1 MSKKKIGKRGFFLLI
16 AIASILISVSIF
28 SFILG
33 GYSLLSL
40 FCGLVFAVYLTA
52 RLMGSFVEKNR
63 NGKYNVFC
71 LSYLL
76 LVLFLLIRAYLSSSL
91 PIDVGQVEE
100 STTIRDVNETMA
112 TEKEE
117 SFSSSMIIAAKVV
130 DESPLVSATIPPS
143 LSTLPLEEDDY
154 SLVAKENKSVEMI
167 SIPLIEENEVRVP
180 SVAIFISSN
189 QNVVEEEKSSLP
201 ELPKFIS
208 INERLVPSSPIFK
221 ETEIVLQENA
231 VDCYVKKKDEEPLVD
246 PWADFFFSDD
256 ELTLED
262 GIYYFSLFINSTYY
276 SDIEV
281 SVENNI
287 VYISKEELKN
297 ALYSLLSEDSIY
309 RIFDT
314 ESEYLS
320 TQYLNEKGLNA
331 SFDSYLYEYYVEIF
345 SQDLP
350 LTRLSIRGKNKVS
363 ETRPIAGATVVDPVS
378 FYLVSSYSLS
388 LTSSIKNYVFN
399 NSSFALRF
407 SSSNTF
413 RIKDVLGSFNWS
425 LYYGSNKL
433 SFNWGQ
439 YNFYYDI
446 VEDESRLYW
455 GNVSPDNYSPSG
467 TSIGLRYDKSSQYR
481 LSNSNS
487 THEEEIIIEKD
498 SEVVVYN
505 EEKEIYRKRLQKG
518 RYILEDFIL
527 YTGANKIR
535 IEIKPIDGSYEE
547 VREFNINYASFLL
560 DKGEI
565 YYGAAFAFSRT
576 VVSSEKERDIL
587 QFDVPFINGKALRYD
602 IRDFAL
608 SSYLQYGLTREMS
621 LSLSFGLKNSP
632 LKDTNLAL
640 SVKALGELT
649 FADSFGIGKINF
661 TLTKPYKRDA
671 QIYLRLSQ
679 QFLSSHSVLKGT
691 SISLSYTSPNNWIEK
706 EKHNLAISLTY
717 SGSFKKMGY
726 SVGLSYSFYPYD
738 MTSSSLYLTPSLSFS
753 LGKVNLS
760 LSSSFHLYGNGKTAL
775 TSRVSASFRVGEV
788 SNNLSSSLSDLSL
801 SSSYSKDGNSV
812 YFGAKTQDLK
822 NMKNT
827 SLTLDLSSSLFDLFS
842 YSVGVRSEDAT
853 LKNVNLSLAVNT
865 ATVFADGLFSLSQTI
880 PSSFL
885 LIKTGGENTVSV
897 ASAGN
902 SSPTVVSGFIGN
914 SLYRGLNSNGN
925 SLSIYLEN
933 ENTLS
938 DVESFDFLFN
948 GGKNIGYA
956 ITLERKESYTVF
968 GKVELDGSL
977 WTNGSSPLYKVSREN
992 GEIELSE
999 TDDYVF
1005 TDRRGYFVL
1014 SSLSFGEYAFDVK
1027 LKNNWVLYT
1036 FTIDSSF
1043 SSSKITEL
1051 VNGSR
1056 EEYDN
1061 PTYIYVQKL
1070 INDRKIIAD
1079 EFWSL
1084 LYGDE
1089 E

>member
-63 NGKYNVFC
+63 NGKYNIFC

-76 LVLFLLIRAYLSSSL
+76 LVLFLLIKAYLSSSL
-91 PIDVGQVEE
+91 PVDAGQVEE
-100 STTIRDVNETMA
+100 STTIKDVKQAVA

-117 SFSSSMIIAAKVV
+117 SFSSSMIIAAAAV
-130 DESPLVSATIPPS
+130 DESPLVSTTPSS
-143 LSTLPLEEDDY
+143 LSTLPLEEDLCSFVEPKSIETI
-154 SLVAKENKSVEMI
+154 SL
-167 SIPLIEENEVRVP
+167 PLKEENEVRVP
-180 SVAIFISSN
+180 SAPTFVASS
-189 QNVVEEEKSSLP
+189 QSILDKDECSLP
-201 ELPKFIS
+201 QSPTFLKVQET
-208 INERLVPSSPIFK
+208 LVPSSPAFK
-221 ETEIVLQENA
+221 ETEVNLLEDTIAIASQ
-231 VDCYVKKKDEEPLVD
+231 KKEEEPIDD

-256 ELTLED
+256 ELSLED
-262 GIYYFSLFINSTYY
+262 GIYYFSLYINSTYY

-281 SVENNI
+281 SVEDNA
-287 VYISKEELKN
+287 VYVSKEELKN

-320 TQYLNEKGLNA
+320 IQYLNEKGLSA
-331 SFDSYLYEYYVEIF
+331 SYDNYLYEYYVEI
-345 SQDLP
+345 SSEDLP
-350 LTRLSIRGKNKVS
+350 LTRLSIRGKNKAS
-363 ETRPIAGATVVDPVS
+363 AARPIAGATVVNPVS
-378 FYLVSSYSLS
+378 FYLMSSYSLS
-388 LTSSIKNYVFN
+388 LTSSIKNYSFSS
-399 NSSFALRF
+399 SSFALRF
-407 SSSNTF
+407 YSSNTF

-425 LYYGSNKL
+425 LYYGGNKW

-446 VEDESRLYW
+446 TKNESRIYW

-467 TSIGLRYDKSSQYR
+467 TSIGVRYDKSSQYK
-481 LSNSNS
+481 LSNTNS
-487 THEEEIIIEKD
+487 THEEEILIEKD
-498 SEVVVYN
+498 SDVIVYN

-535 IEIKPIDGSYEE
+535 IEIKPLDGTKEE
-547 VREFNINYASFLL
+547 VREFNINYASSLL
-560 DKGEI
+560 DKGEL
-565 YYGAAFAFSRT
+565 YYGAAFAFSRR
-576 VVSSEKERDIL
+576 VVSSEKERNSL
-587 QFDVPFINGKALRYD
+587 QLDVPFINGKALRYD

-621 LSLSFGLKNSP
+621 ISLSFGLKNSP
-632 LKDTNLAL
+632 LKDTNIAL
-640 SVKALGELT
+640 NVKALGELT
-649 FADSFGIGKINF
+649 FADSFGVGKVNF
-661 TLTKPYKRDA
+661 TLTKPYKKDA
-671 QIYLRLSQ
+671 QIYLRISQ
-679 QFLSSHSVLKGT
+679 QFLSSHSVLKG
-691 SISLSYTSPNNWIEK
+691 SSLSLSYTSPNNWSEK
-706 EKHNLAISLTY
+706 EKHNFALSFTY

-738 MTSSSLYLTPSLSFS
+738 INSSSLYLTPSLSFM

-788 SNNLSSSLSDLSL
+788 SNNLSSSLSDLSV
-801 SSSYSKDGNSV
+801 SSSYSKDGNSL

-822 NMKNT
+822 DMKNT
-827 SLTLDLSSSLFDLFS
+827 SLTFDLSSSLFDLFS
-842 YSVGVRSEDAT
+842 YSVGVRSEDVT
-853 LKNVNLSLAVNT
+853 LKNVNLSLVLNT
-865 ATVFADGLFSLSQTI
+865 ATVFADGLFSLSETI

-885 LIKTGGENTVSV
+885 LIKTGRENTVSV
-897 ASAGN
+897 AAAGN
-902 SSPTVVSGFIGN
+902 SSPTIVSGYIGN
-914 SLYRGLNSNGN
+914 SLYRGLNSNGT

-938 DVESFDFLFN
+938 DVESYDYFFS
-948 GGKNIGYA
+948 GGKNLGYA

-968 GKVELDGSL
+968 GKVEIDGGL

-992 GEIELSE
+992 GEIELLE

-1014 SSLSFGEYAFDVK
+1014 SSLSLGEYAFDVK
-1027 LKNNWVLYT
+1027 IKNNWVLYT

-1051 VNGSR
+1051 VNNSR
-1056 EEYDN
+1056 EESNN

-1070 INDRKIIAD
+1070 INDRKITAD